1 MARDFVWI
9 GTSRSGPSA
18 CNRRRHH
25 PGWNRSTSER
35 LRPLESTQ
43 NKYLGPR
50 CHTAIE
56 NRQQN
61 RKKKARTQASILLLN
76 FHPNLLRI
84 SITVIS
90 KRRQFFFRAFSSS
103 SLESS
108 DQHFVWYVPLK
119 VTCKKE
125 LGLVFLNP
133 TSFLLNQIA
142 LQRADAPIRI
152 WFRNFQEKLLSQ
164 EPKRFDTLE
173 GGWIPKVI
181 YCIPNEPC
189 DMSFK
194 NKVLYGFIAAAERTF
209 GAALPFSLH
218 QVVFRQVSHLRR
230 TDPPQILL
238 KETRSGCRQ
247 EEEAYVGANLR
258 PTHEM
263 H

>member
-9 GTSRSGPSA
+9 ATSRSGPSA

-25 PGWNRSTSER
+25 PGWNRCSSER

-108 DQHFVWYVPLK
+108 DQYLVWYVPLK
-119 VTCKKE
+119 VTCKKCYIISTQPNS
-125 LGLVFLNP
+125 LTKSWCTNKNLISKLPRKTSKPRTKQIRYTRRWLN
-133 TSFLLNQIA
+133 TKSDILHSKWTLRYGI
-142 LQRADAPIRI
+142 QR
-152 WFRNFQEKLLSQ
+152 
-164 EPKRFDTLE
+164 
-173 GGWIPKVI
+173 
-181 YCIPNEPC
+181 
-189 DMSFK
+189 
-194 NKVLYGFIAAAERTF
+194 
-209 GAALPFSLH
+209 
-218 QVVFRQVSHLRR
+218 
-230 TDPPQILL
+230 
-238 KETRSGCRQ
+238 
-247 EEEAYVGANLR
+247 
-258 PTHEM
+258 
-263 H
+263 